1 VTTEQDA
8 DFDGWYVQAYPRVR
22 AAVTL
27 AVGDAD
33 LAEEATAEAFA
44 RALVHWSKVKRASSS
59 HAWVYTV
66 AMNQVR
72 STLRRRGVERRWLRR
87 HANEPVVHQAAP
99 VEPDDPLWR
108 AVGQLPRR
116 ARTAVALRYV
126 ADLSE
131 AEVAEAM
138 GIARGTVA
146 ATLHQARKRLG
157 EMLADNEEER
167 TQ

>member
-1 VTTEQDA
+1 MTTERDA

-44 RALVHWSKVKRASSS
+44 RALVHWSKVKDATSS

-87 HANEPVVHQAAP
+87 HANEPVVHQRPP
-99 VEPDDPLWR
+99 VEP
-108 AVGQLPRR
+108 AVPGLDAPSPYALP
-116 ARTAVALRYV
+116 ASVALPPLIDVIKNQPWLKPVPPVMEITRP
-126 ADLSE
+126 ASE
-131 AEVAEAM
+131 
-138 GIARGTVA
+138 G
-146 ATLHQARKRLG
+146 
-157 EMLADNEEER
+157 
-167 TQ
+167 